1 MDAPRLVDG
10 PYLPYERLQ
19 ESDLNVSSLN
29 EAFGTSVGGQP
40 LWTERQRPTMQEEL
54 AAQFSESSSGG
65 ACVIGRRN
73 SEEGSEASSSG
84 DDQTLGVVQGFS
96 VLHQILKTLPRSDLQ
111 EQCRIEG
118 LKVHGSKDALVVR
131 LLDPVNPEHKAPT
144 LFAAAKPVQMV
155 QAPRF
160 IPSHQAWGNSHDL
173 WAELGEEYLLMRLT
187 RPELETRCRQLG
199 LKVTGPKEVLI
210 SRLQDPQN
218 PENRSPWGVR
228 W

>member
-131 LLDPVNPEHKAPT
+131 LLDPVNPEHKA
-144 LFAAAKPVQMV
+144 
-155 QAPRF
+155 
-160 IPSHQAWGNSHDL
+160 WGNSHDL